1 MVKLAYITP
10 GGTVHDERWLA
21 KLREHFDVTTLLD
34 KPVDIIQTGP
44 IGGITY
50 SMVRYAQRLGAKLV
64 LMSWGF
70 DVLENE
76 ITPAVEESID
86 YADMFLCDS
95 DVVRE
100 KLLSLRMPPPPPI
113 LQIPWGVDLEM
124 FRPAPLRKWTRQRA
138 FWLIQ
143 TRERGAETL
152 LKVWD
157 KIPAPWRNMERIV
170 WWWIGKSEYDAMPTK
185 YNRADAYICASPSDG
200 TSVSLLE
207 AMACGLPVIVADA
220 PGNREWVTQ
229 GVNGWLCE
237 IGNAQSFADAIVEC
251 VNMTP
256 TERREMGERN
266 RAVVEA
272 RANWHKNFGRVVEAY
287 HELAT
292 K

>member
-1 MVKLAYITP
+1 MLKVAYITP
-10 GGTVHDERWLA
+10 GRTVHDERWLA

-86 YADMFLCDS
+86 YADMFLCDA

-113 LQIPWGVDLEM
+113 VQIPWGVDLKM
-124 FRPAPLRKWTRQRA
+124 FVPKDKRLYRAYTLGDVRKKNMAIVQEAAALSRRQLRQDLA
-138 FWLIQ
+138 LMVP
-143 TRERGAETL
+143 ETAL
-152 LKVWD
+152 AYED
-157 KIPAPWRNMERIV
+157 
-170 WWWIGKSEYDAMPTK
+170 MPRF
-185 YNRADAYICASPSDG
+185 YWHCDAYISASPSDG
-200 TSVSLLE
+200 SSVSLLE

-251 VNMTP
+251 ARMTP
-256 TERREMGERN
+256 AERREMGERN

-272 RANWHKNFGRVVEAY
+272 RADWHKNFGRVVEAY
-287 HELAT
+287 HELAA